1 MEIRETMDKQ
11 REIKFRAWDDYDK
24 KYLDFGEFGIYDI
37 IYGEPK
43 LMDEIY
49 VNGLPN
55 ERLIFEQY
63 TGFKD
68 NNEKKIFEGDILL
81 GRFDEEKI
89 VDDIVWLS
97 LTDEEKEK
105 GEKLYYISDLT
116 YLYNVPC
123 PNDLEVIGNI
133 RENPELLKDN

>member
-1 MEIRETMDKQ
+1 MSKNKEAT
-11 REIKFRAWDDYDK
+11 FRAWDDYDK

-49 VNGLPN
+49 GKKGEMNEGMPN

-133 RENPELLKDN
+133 RENPKFLKE

>member
-1 MEIRETMDKQ
+1 MNKNKEAI
-11 REIKFRAWDDYDK
+11 FRAWDDYDK

-49 VNGLPN
+49 VNDLPN

-97 LTDEEKEK
+97 LTEEEKEK

-133 RENPELLKDN
+133 RENPKFLKE

>member
-1 MEIRETMDKQ
+1 MNKNKEAT
-11 REIKFRAWDDYDK
+11 FRAWDDYDK

-37 IYGEPK
+37 IYGESK

-49 VNGLPN
+49 GKKGEMNEGMPN

-68 NNEKKIFEGDILL
+68 NNEKKIFEGDIVKIA
-81 GRFDEEKI
+81 GR
-89 VDDIVWLS
+89 
-97 LTDEEKEK
+97 TD
-105 GEKLYYISDLT
+105 
-116 YLYNVPC
+116 
-123 PNDLEVIGNI
+123 NDVVIFKDGAFCIEGWTNTLAELMTDWSFNIDPTSIEVIGNI